1 MGGTIQI
8 KSKLGKGTT
17 VKIHLDMENVTN
29 EVASTKA
36 IGALNPTL
44 KLKDK
49 TVLLL
54 EDQELNMMIIRKL
67 LEKQGMKVLMAVNG
81 KEGLKVFESS
91 KLNSIDVIL
100 SDIRMPLMNGLEMTK
115 AIRKLK
121 RTDAKTIPIIA
132 MTANAF
138 EEDIQKSKEAGMN
151 AHLSKPVQAEL
162 LYQTIDGLL
171 KL

>member
-1 MGGTIQI
+1 
-8 KSKLGKGTT
+8 
-17 VKIHLDMENVTN
+17 
-29 EVASTKA
+29 
-36 IGALNPTL
+36 
-44 KLKDK
+44 
-49 TVLLL
+49 
-54 EDQELNMMIIRKL
+54 
-67 LEKQGMKVLMAVNG
+67 MAVNG

-151 AHLSKPVQAEL
+151 AHLSKPVKAEL